1 MRNSEQ
7 IPLTGGSLFMWWFT
21 QLHKLRTKTWLIFY
35 RRLCRLAKLG
45 SQSAIFTIMSTY
57 RKIVV
62 FQFLAYVT
70 SLFCVNLVSP
80 ITSADIAYRIH
91 IVFKVLP
98 KGPLSNLK
106 LSTQLGSDRLPL
118 PEILLSGCEQFLCIV
133 TCQSYRIYALSF
145 YEKSKI

>member
-1 MRNSEQ
+1 
-7 IPLTGGSLFMWWFT
+7 
-21 QLHKLRTKTWLIFY
+21 
-35 RRLCRLAKLG
+35 
-45 SQSAIFTIMSTY
+45 MSTY

-70 SLFCVNLVSP
+70 SLFCVNLVFP
-80 ITSADIAYRIH
+80 ITSADITYRIH
-91 IVFKVLP
+91 IVFKVLS

-133 TCQSYRIYALSF
+133 ACQSYRIYAL
-145 YEKSKI
+145 